1 MLNISSILPDTIID
15 GTADVNPDKNL
26 PTMAPV
32 TDGVTPTMIH
42 DIQYIR
48 DADMYTD
55 LRPNASE
62 YGGKMTPPNAWP
74 N

>member
-1 MLNISSILPDTIID
+1 MSQTRSLILNRSSMLPETMTD
-15 GTADVNPDKNL
+15 GTADVNPDKNR
-26 PTMAPV
+26 PTKAPA

-42 DIQYIR
+42 DIQYTR

-62 YGGKMTPPNAWP
+62 
-74 N
+74 